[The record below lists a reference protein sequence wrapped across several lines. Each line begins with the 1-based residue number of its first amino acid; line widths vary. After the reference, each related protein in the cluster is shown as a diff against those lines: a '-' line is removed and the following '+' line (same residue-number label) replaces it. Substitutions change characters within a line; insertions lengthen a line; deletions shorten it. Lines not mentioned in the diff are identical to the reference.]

1 MRELRLPY
9 KDAEQQYRRMVF
21 NVVARNQDDHT
32 KNIAFIMDKQG
43 YQVRR
48 VHCVVCI

>member
-32 KNIAFIMDKQG
+32 KNIALIMDKGGQWG
-43 YQVRR
+43 LAPAF
-48 VHCVVCI
+48 